1 MLASLFSETEVLY
14 QTLAEDYV
22 QDSWISIWKKKPRS
36 LCLLLSWAFSVES
49 LTLGQMAPS
58 LILGSLTALSSLLLL
73 PFLTLYSANPLVRVN
88 TVYSIHPL
96 MESFL
101 LLVWHNWKAKLT
113 PTPLCRLP
121 QCTATPHTQE
131 GRGKGCPAPHSPP
144 LLSNL
149 VFHFLIT
156 SFFKEDNSGGWF

>member
-36 LCLLLSWAFSVES
+36 SCLLLSWAFSVES

-73 PFLTLYSANPLVRVN
+73 PFLTFTQQTHLLRWTQFIPSILSWNHSYCLSGTTERQSLPPRPSAAFPNARLPLTLRRGGARAA
-88 TVYSIHPL
+88 
-96 MESFL
+96 L
-101 LLVWHNWKAKLT
+101 L
-113 PTPLCRLP
+113 PTP
-121 QCTATPHTQE
+121 H
-131 GRGKGCPAPHSPP
+131 
-144 LLSNL
+144 
-149 VFHFLIT
+149 HFFQTL
-156 SFFKEDNSGGWF
+156 FFIS